1 MLFLLLT
8 DSKMR
13 EVSPLPAGGP
23 KPWLKTQ
30 RLGEWRLLD
39 DIGSGG
45 CGDVFLAENRDGD
58 RRALK
63 VFYPD
68 VDDRRAFDLEY
79 NGMDISRQMST
90 HPNVLPI
97 ESVGRT
103 EHCIYYT
110 MPLADPLGSGHYEPY
125 TLYNRIRRDNL
136 TGKDEL
142 TEAELLELAD
152 AMLNAL
158 EFIHGKELIH
168 RDVKPDN
175 IMRVEGV
182 WRLGDL
188 GLISRLRPRDFAG
201 TPGFYP
207 KGKKL
212 RAGTSGDIYALGK
225 TLYCA
230 ATGMK
235 PTCYPL
241 VPKKYD
247 YDRCPLLRNIY
258 RKAIEGE
265 YRSASNMK
273 RDVASALDQLL

>member
-1 MLFLLLT
+1 
-8 DSKMR
+8 
-13 EVSPLPAGGP
+13 
-23 KPWLKTQ
+23 
-30 RLGEWRLLD
+30 
-39 DIGSGG
+39 
-45 CGDVFLAENRDGD
+45 
-58 RRALK
+58 
-63 VFYPD
+63 
-68 VDDRRAFDLEY
+68 
-79 NGMDISRQMST
+79 MST

-201 TPGFYP
+201 TPGYYP
-207 KGKKL
+207 ERKSF
-212 RAGTSGDIYALGK
+212 RADMSSDIYALGK

-241 VPKKYD
+241 VPEKYD
-247 YDRCPLLRNIY
+247 YDRYSKLRSIY
-258 RKAIEGE
+258 RAAVEGKYE
-265 YRSASNMK
+265 TADEMK
-273 RDVASALDQLL
+273 RDVTAAWDQLL

>member
-8 DSKMR
+8 DAMMR
-13 EVSPLPAGGP
+13 DVSPLPAGER
-23 KPWLKTQ
+23 PWLKTG
-30 RLGEWRLLD
+30 RLDGWRLLD
-39 DIGSGG
+39 YIGRGG
-45 CGDVFLAENRDGD
+45 CGDVFLAENRDGE

-68 VDDRRAFDLEY
+68 GDDRRAFDLEY

-110 MPLADPLGSGHYEPY
+110 MLLADPLGSGPYEPH
-125 TLYNRIRRDNL
+125 TLYNRII
-136 TGKDEL
+136 KDDL

-158 EFIHGKELIH
+158 GFIHGKKLIH

-175 IMRVEGV
+175 IMRVGGV

-188 GLISRLRPRDFAG
+188 GLISRLRPQSFAG

-207 KGKKL
+207 KGRKF
-212 RAGTSGDIYALGK
+212 RADTSSDLYALGK

-235 PTCYPL
+235 PTCYPV
-241 VPKKYD
+241 VPKNYD
-247 YDRCPLLRNIY
+247 YYRYPLLRNIY
-258 RKAIEGE
+258 RKAIKGDYLTAAE
-265 YRSASNMK
+265 MK
-273 RDVASALDQLL
+273 AAVTAARDQLL